1 MSNELDKFL
10 NDDQLSIEE
19 NPSEKN
25 EVNSLDKYLTDS
37 DVGTKF
43 STLKVEDF
51 SPYIDDVRTSDPSIF
66 KQRAR
71 NQSAGEQF
79 IRTAG
84 NLIPNIGL
92 GLLENAGYL
101 GELVLDREGDYSNA
115 LTEWAKEKRNP
126 LGDVYRENPEEVFD
140 MTDPAWW
147 FENFGGLAESIGEFA
162 ITGYG
167 IGSLLG
173 KSAAGLNKILK
184 AKGYLDKV
192 NYLGKAVTGAG
203 QLGTSTTLSYLES
216 AQIGSDLYK
225 KVLDETGS
233 KEKAANAAAKA
244 VKLNTALITGLN
256 LTGLSPL
263 FKNAKSISKLDDI
276 GLKVQGKK
284 LSQQLADTKKYID
297 DLKVRQP
304 NTYAFLARE
313 GGLEALEEEMNIV
326 SERQGEVAGGIRKEE
341 NPFESFQRGVF
352 TQEGLLSGI
361 LGALGGIGQSGTI
374 KYAPIRR
381 DNNGNFIITRDEN
394 GNITNGDKYDR
405 VQEKIKKETY
415 AQNYVSTLETLLK
428 ANKDLKQAAKDG
440 DTKKVDQLKNEIFAV
455 YNRFF
460 VDKDGLEAVS
470 QSYSEIAN
478 LSNEDESLEL
488 EKQVTE
494 ISNNI
499 SQVSEQI
506 QQSQDE
512 QEKAEL
518 EQQLV
523 QLKQQKEDLQEE
535 VKDKRGKSEAVR
547 AGFAVDT
554 NDNEYKEIASQKIA
568 KVQDYL
574 AHQKLYKKE
583 YENTEAAE
591 AYGLANEMTKRY
603 IDLDLATENYNA
615 EKSYYDE
622 QVLNTYLD
630 NPLERNTE
638 PKPFVPVELEKQF
651 LENFQKTK
659 QYKED
664 KKVKEFI
671 DNKLK
676 VVNENLK
683 VSKELDTRQK
693 LNKQDKQFIKDN
705 TLDYNELL
713 ISEFRFN
720 EAQNA
725 HNELLSKSGRDDFL
739 SKQAKDEKNNIEK
752 KIKEDRE
759 NKKIANQKKSKLKER
774 FKNFKNNK
782 NRQFVSPSDE
792 QALKDFEDL
801 LEQEDIDY
809 DVLSEELDI
818 IINNA
823 DNNRRSKQEAQTED
837 SKEVESGTSDQI
849 TQKREVPTTSEPSEP
864 PIKEKAQGFEGL
876 EDQGFETGEGDISD
890 FVTEEPVQQEFEFD
904 DSFDPDLEEQQKLQE
919 ERKKQQE
926 EKDQEVE
933 KSFEEKKADIE
944 RRRKEELTAD
954 VINVGPVDFVKGSW
968 MAPKSTMKWEDLSNY
983 KNKTFVIYN
992 KIGEKR
998 PFTIGDTK
1006 EFIDKHSSQRTDI
1019 TWTIVT
1025 DAKTGKDLADINTI
1039 LSAIEN
1045 INEINAKY
1053 DEELAALEDKNVQ
1066 KDQKVEQINQEES
1079 ETDEEQIDDQSNPI
1093 IDDLEEKNPL
1103 RQLKIVDAAYSVA
1116 TTSPK
1121 FYDEESGQPV
1131 TVSNTI
1137 KKTYPKVLMS
1147 GKIAVGDELTIEEDT
1162 KYVNPNDKADNYQNR
1177 INKEEREKAFGLYR
1191 PYAIYRNGEKIGYVH
1206 DLSYI
1211 TEARVAETIG
1221 SGENVQDNL
1230 EIQREAL
1237 TNLRKNLY
1245 AKDNKTLAYIDRLA
1259 GETRLSIKSK
1269 NEEVSVDKAF
1279 NNPNIQ
1285 VGIVEGAIIK
1295 LPNDDYVTITED
1307 GNERTTNDSKF
1318 FEQYEGSPVVILPR
1332 ANSGLDQVYPLRTKD
1347 LTNKQ
1352 VESVMTLVEDFL
1364 NGNQK
1369 DYDFDITDVD
1379 EVRNELNKTVLVRE
1393 FTTEDILESEIDRK
1407 VLNIYKNSDGQPTVK
1422 FQDSDKKSKN
1432 ASLKYASAK
1441 NLQKNSELKKDL
1453 KDHISKMRL
1462 NFQISRI
1469 SESGYGDYIKKN
1481 TTTNIHENRFD
1492 YNGEQKYS
1500 YFDNPTFEFSLA
1512 DNVSDQTTV
1521 TEEVKEKKPKEDV
1534 GISKEERLDIMGGLD
1549 LDMSPTPINPE
1560 SIETL
1565 QLLSFKTESEIYK
1578 HYNLLNN
1585 EGQRKQLSFKVA
1597 TDWAQQ
1603 LNKDANP
1610 AYRFKVSTSPT
1621 DTKNKVID
1629 IYSVKIPQNQL
1640 SLYDLV
1646 ENISQEEKEK
1656 RKKECQ

>member
-1 MSNELDKFL
+1 MSEDLDKFL
-10 NDDQLSIEE
+10 GKKNLTINE
-19 NPSEKN
+19 NPSKIDGFLSSN
-25 EVNSLDKYLTDS
+25 NTTQFSSLKI
-37 DVGTKF
+37 
-43 STLKVEDF
+43 EDF
-51 SPYIDDVRTSDPSIF
+51 SPYINDVRTSDPSIF

-71 NQSAGEQF
+71 NQSGGEQF

-101 GELVLDREGDYSNA
+101 GELILDKEGDYSNA

-147 FENFGGLAESIGEFA
+147 YENIGGLAESIGEFA

-167 IGSLLG
+167 VGSLLG
-173 KSAAGLNKILK
+173 KSSSILSK
-184 AKGYLDKV
+184 TLRAKGYLDKV
-192 NYLGKAVTGAG
+192 ISGAG

-225 KVLDETGS
+225 KVLQETGS
-233 KEKAANAAAKA
+233 KEKAAEAAAKA

-263 FKNAKSISKLDDI
+263 FKNTKSISKLDDI

-326 SERQGEVAGGIRKEE
+326 SERQGEVAGGIREDE

-381 DNNGNFIITRDEN
+381 DNNGNFIITRDDN

-455 YNRFF
+455 YNKFF

-512 QEKAEL
+512 QEKVEL

-523 QLKQQKEDLQEE
+523 QLKQQKEDLQKE

-554 NDNEYKEIASQKIA
+554 NDNEYKEIANKKIA
-568 KVQDYL
+568 KVQDYI

-603 IDLDLATENYNA
+603 INLDLATENYNNILKVYNS
-615 EKSYYDE
+615 EVSQIYKDYIDE
-622 QVLNTYLD
+622 QGANLLKSF
-630 NPLERNTE
+630 
-638 PKPFVPVELEKQF
+638 PKYKESKKELEKF
-651 LENFQKTK
+651 LDKEIKKIDSELKTSIEALGSTDK
-659 QYKED
+659 TLLKEMSIYSAMLLD
-664 KKVKEFI
+664 
-671 DNKLK
+671 
-676 VVNENLK
+676 
-683 VSKELDTRQK
+683 SKFE
-693 LNKQDKQFIKDN
+693 LNK
-705 TLDYNELL
+705 
-713 ISEFRFN
+713 
-720 EAQNA
+720 AQNA
-725 HNELLSKSGRDDFL
+725 HNELLSKSGRDAFL
-739 SKQAKDEKNNIEK
+739 SKQAKDLKNNIEK

-759 NKKIANQKKSKLKER
+759 SRKIANQKKSKLKER
-774 FKNFKNNK
+774 FKNFQNNK

-801 LEQEDIDY
+801 LEQKDIDY

-890 FVTEEPVQQEFEFD
+890 FVTEEPVQEEFEFD
-904 DSFDPDLEEQQKLQE
+904 DSFDPDLEEQRKLQE
-919 ERKKQQE
+919 ESDE
-926 EKDQEVE
+926 D
-933 KSFEEKKADIE
+933 SFEERKADIE
-944 RRRKEELTAD
+944 RRRQEELDKKVNNRVDRFGRERQFEKELQPNQESAVKIGQKHD
-954 VINVGPVDFVKGSW
+954 AGNIYSADFVDNTPKGFTGKPYEMITKVIRPQINTDGVMTQS
-968 MAPKSTMKWEDLSNY
+968 AKVEVGQFESKEAAEKWLEAE
-983 KNKTFVIYN
+983 KNKDYSKQLN
-992 KIGEKR
+992 KKAE
-998 PFTIGDTK
+998 
-1006 EFIDKHSSQRTDI
+1006 Q
-1019 TWTIVT
+1019 
-1025 DAKTGKDLADINTI
+1025 
-1039 LSAIEN
+1039 
-1045 INEINAKY
+1045 INAKY
-1053 DEELAALEDKNVQ
+1053 DAELAALEDENVQ
-1066 KDQKVEQINQEES
+1066 KNQEGKQVNQEES
-1079 ETDEEQIDDQSNPI
+1079 ETDEEQIDDQSNPV
-1093 IDDLEEKNPL
+1093 IDDIEEKNPL

-1147 GKIAVGDELTIEEDT
+1147 GQIQIGDELIIEEDT

-1230 EIQREAL
+1230 EIQRNAL
-1237 TNLRKNLY
+1237 TNLRKSLY
-1245 AKDNKTLAYIDRLA
+1245 QKGNKTIANIDRLA